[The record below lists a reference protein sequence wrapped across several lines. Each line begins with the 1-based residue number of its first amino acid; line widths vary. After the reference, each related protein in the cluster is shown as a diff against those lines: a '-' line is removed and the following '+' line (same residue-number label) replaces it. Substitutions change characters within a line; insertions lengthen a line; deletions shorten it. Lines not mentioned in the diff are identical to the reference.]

1 MKSSDFMIVHLLIHI
16 NNEDKKELVNEVEE
30 ETSPTYFGVK
40 NTQCVKNTRDWLS
53 TVTVSNYFG
62 VKNTPKS
69 SITETGTPDFGAKNT
84 QKLT

>member
-40 NTQCVKNTRDWLS
+40 NTQNV
-53 TVTVSNYFG
+53 
-62 VKNTPKS
+62 
-69 SITETGTPDFGAKNT
+69 
-84 QKLT
+84 